1 MAPRTATSGT
11 HLPMDI
17 DDGAE
22 QTPRAALSVDMQ
34 HAQNLQETNTSESN
48 KTAARHNPLPGYA
61 VAPSQRIGM
70 MFSAGT

>member
-22 QTPRAALSVDMQ
+22 QTPRAALSVDVQ

-48 KTAARHNPLPGYA
+48 KTAAARHNPLPAWFQELYR
-61 VAPSQRIGM
+61 PP
-70 MFSAGT
+70 

>member
-1 MAPRTATSGT
+1 MAPSTATSGT

-22 QTPRAALSVDMQ
+22 QTPRAALSVDVQ

-48 KTAARHNPLPGYA
+48 KTAARHNPPGCA